1 MGLAKSRSSD
11 SAAGFS
17 LVEVLIAT
25 MLLATALVMLAQLFA
40 LSTQSN
46 IGARNTTYTAVLAQQ
61 KLEELRA
68 LTWGFD
74 TQGLPISD
82 TSTNT
87 AVSPETPAGGT
98 GLAPSPA
105 GTLGANTA
113 GYVDYI
119 GQFGDKLGG
128 GAAPPA
134 NTVFV
139 RRWSVEPLPS
149 NPNNTVILQVLVF
162 RNKERGAANDG
173 AGTLLPEE
181 ARLEIG
187 RASCRERV
195 KISVVAVS

>member
-25 MLLATALVMLAQLFA
+25 MLLATALVMLAQLFV

-46 IGARNTTYTAVLAQQ
+46 IGARNTTFTAVLAQQ

-98 GLAPSPA
+98 GLSPSPA
-105 GTLGANTA
+105 GTLGTNTD

-149 NPNNTVILQVLVF
+149 NPNNTLVLQVLVF
-162 RNKERGAANDG
+162 RNRERGAANNG
-173 AGTLLPEE
+173 AGELMPEE
-181 ARLEIG
+181 ARLVT
-187 RASCRERV
+187 V
-195 KISVVAVS
+195 KTRKSQ

>member
-25 MLLATALVMLAQLFA
+25 MLLATALVMLAQLFV

-46 IGARNTTYTAVLAQQ
+46 IGARNTTFTAVLAQQ

-105 GTLGANTA
+105 GTLGANTD

-119 GQFGDKLGG
+119 GQFGEKLGG

-149 NPNNTVILQVLVF
+149 NPNNTLILQVLVF

-173 AGTLLPEE
+173 AGMLLPEE
-181 ARLEIG
+181 ARLVT
-187 RASCRERV
+187 V
-195 KISVVAVS
+195 KTRKSQ

>member
-25 MLLATALVMLAQLFA
+25 MLLATALVMLAQLFV

-46 IGARNTTYTAVLAQQ
+46 LGARNTTFTAVLAQQ
-61 KLEELRA
+61 KLEELRS

-105 GTLGANTA
+105 GTLGANTD

-134 NTVFV
+134 DTVFV

-149 NPNNTVILQVLVF
+149 NPNNTLILQVLVF
-162 RNKERGAANDG
+162 RNRERGAANNG

-181 ARLEIG
+181 ARLVT
-187 RASCRERV
+187 V
-195 KISVVAVS
+195 KTRKSQ

>member
-61 KLEELRA
+61 KLEELRS

-82 TSTNT
+82 TSSNT
-87 AVSPETPAGGT
+87 AVSPETPNGGT
-98 GLAPSPA
+98 GLAPSP
-105 GTLGANTA
+105 GGSLGANTDAFATTIA
-113 GYVDYI
+113 GPGNKPV
-119 GQFGDKLGG
+119 G
-128 GAAPPA
+128 GA
-134 NTVFV
+134 
-139 RRWSVEPLPS
+139 
-149 NPNNTVILQVLVF
+149 
-162 RNKERGAANDG
+162 G
-173 AGTLLPEE
+173 
-181 ARLEIG
+181 
-187 RASCRERV
+187 
-195 KISVVAVS
+195 

>member
-1 MGLAKSRSSD
+1 MGLEKLRSSSSS

-17 LVEVLIAT
+17 LVEVLVAT
-25 MLLATALVMLAQLFA
+25 LLLATSLVTLAQLFA

-46 IGARNTTYTAVLAQQ
+46 IGARNTTFTAILAQQ
-61 KLEELRA
+61 KLEELRS

-74 TQGLPISD
+74 TQGLPLSD

-87 AVSPETPAGGT
+87 AVSPETPTGGT

-105 GTLGANTA
+105 GSLGSNTA

-128 GAAPPA
+128 GAVAPA

-149 NPNNTVILQVLVF
+149 NPNNTLVIQVLVF
-162 RNKERGAANDG
+162 RNNDRGAADNG
-173 AGTLLPEE
+173 AGRVLPDE
-181 ARLEIG
+181 ARLVT
-187 RASCRERV
+187 V
-195 KISVVAVS
+195 KTRKSQ

>member
-1 MGLAKSRSSD
+1 MGLAKSRSSG

-46 IGARNTTYTAVLAQQ
+46 IGARNTTFTAVLAQQ

-74 TQGLPISD
+74 TLGLPISD

-98 GLAPSPA
+98 GLAPSPS
-105 GTLGANTA
+105 GTLGANTN
-113 GYVDYI
+113 GYVDYVN
-119 GQFGDKLGG
+119 QFGEKLGG

-134 NTVFV
+134 NTVYV

-149 NPNNTVILQVLVF
+149 NPNNTLVLQVLVF
-162 RNKERGAANDG
+162 RNRERGAANDG
-173 AGTLLPEE
+173 AGMLLPEE
-181 ARLEIG
+181 ARLVT
-187 RASCRERV
+187 V
-195 KISVVAVS
+195 KTRKSQ

>member
-25 MLLATALVMLAQLFA
+25 MLLATALVMLAQLFV

-46 IGARNTTYTAVLAQQ
+46 IGARNTTFTAVLAQQ

-68 LTWGFD
+68 LMWGFD
-74 TQGLPISD
+74 TQGLPVSD
-82 TSTNT
+82 TTTDT
-87 AVSPETPAGGT
+87 AASPETPAGGT

-105 GTLGANTA
+105 GSLGSNTT
-113 GYVDYI
+113 GYVDYV

-128 GAAPPA
+128 GAVPPA
-134 NTVFV
+134 GTVYV

-149 NPNNTVILQVLVF
+149 NPNNTLVLQVLVF
-162 RNKERGAANDG
+162 RNTDRGAANNG
-173 AGTLLPEE
+173 AGRVLPEE
-181 ARLEIG
+181 ARLVT
-187 RASCRERV
+187 V
-195 KISVVAVS
+195 KTRKAQ